1 MSFSCV
7 MFVTEELS
15 AQSPRYYRSF
25 VVQWNSIFAVKQ
37 PYVFLLPTLACLNIW
52 MKLLF
57 EKEN

>member
-1 MSFSCV
+1 